1 MKAYVEKVLKSPRV
15 DSLDAPR
22 LARATRASALLSV
35 RIDQFEKRE
44 LEFNQSGHAATTVQ
58 LRAALVDSSGRLLWS
73 ASGSETM
80 EGPYQEA
87 ATGSLGVKAS
97 GLNTTPVTQ
106 GGAPSYNE
114 VLAKLLGRWAEQFPA
129 RAAADSTRAH

>member
-1 MKAYVEKVLKSPRV
+1 MRPSSRNC
-15 DSLDAPR
+15 
-22 LARATRASALLSV
+22 ALLCV

-44 LEFNQSGHAATTVQ
+44 LEFNESGHATTTVK
-58 LRAALVDSSGRLLWS
+58 LHAALVDSTGRLLWT
-73 ASGSETM
+73 ASGGETM

-106 GGAPSYNE
+106 GGAPSWNE
-114 VLAKLLGRWAEQFPA
+114 VLGKVFARWVEQFPHRGA
-129 RAAADSTRAH
+129 RPDSTATSAH